1 MSCCH
6 YQACHSAVSRITWFT
21 LLTLAL
27 ATPSHSGK
35 MTAGKDAAG
44 VDYSELDQKSLLE
57 MKNQAKLWD
66 RIDSKMEDKIKSLK
80 ATGGVRVVVMY
91 LL

>member
-1 MSCCH
+1 
-6 YQACHSAVSRITWFT
+6 
-21 LLTLAL
+21 
-27 ATPSHSGK
+27 

-80 ATGGVRVVVMY
+80 ATGGLRVMKCC
-91 LL
+91 LLSLT